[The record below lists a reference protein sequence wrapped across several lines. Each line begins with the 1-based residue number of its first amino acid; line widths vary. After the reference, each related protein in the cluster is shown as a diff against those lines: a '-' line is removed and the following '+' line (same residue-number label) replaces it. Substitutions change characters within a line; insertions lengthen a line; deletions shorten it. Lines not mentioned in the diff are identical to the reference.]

1 MSFEVYRPRTRAT
14 TKAKSPIIRLS
25 KNSLVLSK
33 VARERLNNPEYLE
46 LAFDTDTGTIR
57 IKPAGKVCGV
67 SLKKTKVA
75 AKDFFESFKISDIGN
90 YIADY
95 NAEENALYVKIA

>member
-14 TKAKSPIIRLS
+14 TKAKRQVVKLS
-25 KNSLVLSK
+25 KFSLVLNK
-33 VARERLNNPEYLE
+33 VAREKLNNPEYLE
-46 LAFDTDTGTIR
+46 LAFDTEAGTIR
-57 IKPAGKVCGV
+57 IRPAGKDGGV
-67 SLKKTKVA
+67 SLKKSKVV
-75 AKDFFESFKISDIGN
+75 AKGFFEGFKISEIGN